1 MLIGL
6 IDIGPYA
13 FAETIAPGVINR
25 NNISAIS
32 HKTIIIDLV
41 CYCYRAY

>member
-6 IDIGPYA
+6 IDIGSYA
-13 FAETIAPGVINR
+13 FTETIAVGVINR
-25 NNISAIS
+25 NNISTIL